1 MVYHA
6 AYHKCAETKYSEY
19 QILAVVISNG
29 SRVRMQAVCM
39 MYMTEHWMMTSVIAI
54 PIFGADEKMH
64 EIHKIVFATF
74 VEASL

>member
-1 MVYHA
+1 
-6 AYHKCAETKYSEY
+6 
-19 QILAVVISNG
+19 
-29 SRVRMQAVCM
+29 MQAVCM

-54 PIFGADEKMH
+54 PIFGAEEKMH